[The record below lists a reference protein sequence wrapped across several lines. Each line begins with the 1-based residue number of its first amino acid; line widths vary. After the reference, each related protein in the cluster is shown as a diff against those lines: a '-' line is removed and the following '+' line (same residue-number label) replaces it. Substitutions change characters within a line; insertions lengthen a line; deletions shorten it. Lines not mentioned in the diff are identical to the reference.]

1 MMTRQRCAD
10 ITDDDSGGSQKK
22 LDVPLAPW
30 FKRAVQEKLYGKPQ
44 RLEDHFDRLTVSR
57 LRISHRDCFVKQ
69 K

>member
-44 RLEDHFDRLTVSR
+44 RLEDHFDRLSR